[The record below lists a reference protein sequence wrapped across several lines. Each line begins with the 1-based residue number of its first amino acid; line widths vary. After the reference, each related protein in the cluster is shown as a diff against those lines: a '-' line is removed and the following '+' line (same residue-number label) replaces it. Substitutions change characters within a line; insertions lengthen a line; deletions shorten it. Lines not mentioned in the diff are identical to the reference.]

1 MKRETLIFNSL
12 FVFFSLIMLFNVSIK
27 KYSILYNPELRHMNV
42 IYKNS
47 SEIQSSVSIE
57 KSIQYQ

>member
-1 MKRETLIFNSL
+1 MKRKTLFFNSL
-12 FVFFSLIMLFNVSIK
+12 FGFFLIMLFNVSIK
-27 KYSILYNPELRHMNV
+27 KYSVLYNPELRHMNV

-47 SEIQSSVSIE
+47 SEKQSSVSIE